1 MMRHALENLVMDD
14 GATEGI
20 CYWHY
25 PTCLLR
31 YAPPERLA
39 EWRQRCA
46 LTQVFKSPKDP
57 IEYAEIFV
65 QPAASGGHRLS
76 CNDQLLVAAS
86 EKRRLR
92 VTGYGPN
99 ARHRS

>member
-1 MMRHALENLVMDD
+1 MIRYAPRNLVMDD

-25 PTCLLR
+25 PTCFLR

-39 EWRQRCA
+39 AWLQRCD
-46 LTQVFKSPKDP
+46 LTQAFKSPEDP
-57 IEYAEIFV
+57 IEFAEIFFY
-65 QPAASGGHRLS
+65 PAASGSHRLS

-86 EKRRLR
+86 KKRRLR
-92 VTGYGPN
+92 VAGYGPS
-99 ARHRS
+99 ARHRF